1 VRQYVWVLL
10 SGDIAMGYRLRMHNR
25 VRDWLTDLRG
35 TEPEAAR
42 VIGET
47 VLAML
52 EAGESLGPPVVV
64 PLESALRSPD
74 DPREALDYAYERQLE
89 ILQRVRR
96 GVADVATSR
105 KRLELQVSQLEQ
117 AAAKFARQ
125 VRDALETGREDL
137 ARDAQAREAG
147 VQEQLTGLRPQLGDL
162 RGEEARLT
170 AASQRLQAK
179 VDAFRTR
186 KETIKASYT
195 ADEAS
200 RRVREAFADLGEDA
214 PDLGVADAGPQTPPA
229 ISDATPAVSEVQE
242 ETSHATSTAR
252 DDAGS
257 VGEGGFAGEGGV
269 VPPGLMELRPG
280 APDGPRTAL
289 LFSVEQHDTAVILAW
304 VEDPGRSA
312 DAYQDVIRIAAGR
325 LALAQ
330 ASEGPEAAAQTDGG
344 PEAAAQTDGGPEEA
358 AQTDGAPEEAAHAGA
373 FVAYDAESFLDEFF
387 PGEETEVEIGAA
399 ALVAR
404 HRAHTLAQ
412 ARQRMR
418 LTQAQVAA
426 RMNVRQERVS
436 AIERAEPG
444 ATEVRTLAAYV
455 QALGG
460 RLEIVAEIAGER
472 VVLR

>member
-1 VRQYVWVLL
+1 
-10 SGDIAMGYRLRMHNR
+10 MGYRLRIHTQ

-35 TEPEAAR
+35 TEPEVAR
-42 VIGET
+42 VIGEA

-52 EAGESLGPPVVV
+52 EAGESLGPPLVV
-64 PLESALRSPD
+64 PLETAFLPPA
-74 DPREALDYAYERQLE
+74 DPREALDYSYERQLE
-89 ILQRVRR
+89 MLQRVRR

-105 KRLELQVSQLEQ
+105 KRVELQVSQLEQ
-117 AAAKFARQ
+117 SAAKLVRQGQDALDAGRQDLAGDAQTRAAA
-125 VRDALETGREDL
+125 
-137 ARDAQAREAG
+137 
-147 VQEQLTGLRPQLGDL
+147 VQEQLSELRHQLAAL
-162 RGEEARLT
+162 RGEEERLT

-186 KETIKASYT
+186 KETIKASYA

-200 RRVREAFADLGEDA
+200 RSVREALAEIGEDA
-214 PDLGVADAGPQTPPA
+214 GDLEVTDAEAEISSAAGNAPA
-229 ISDATPAVSEVQE
+229 AVSELRE
-242 ETSHATSTAR
+242 ETPDRTPTAEGDSGR
-252 DDAGS
+252 AD
-257 VGEGGFAGEGGV
+257 EGGAI
-269 VPPGLMELRPG
+269 PPGLMELRPG
-280 APDGPRTAL
+280 APGRLRAGL
-289 LFSVEQHDTAVILAW
+289 LFAVEPEDTAVVLAW
-304 VEDPGRSA
+304 VEDPGRSL
-312 DAYQDVIRIAAGR
+312 DEYQEVIRLAASR
-325 LALAQ
+325 LAMAQ
-330 ASEGPEAAAQTDGG
+330 HGAA
-344 PEAAAQTDGGPEEA
+344 P
-358 AQTDGAPEEAAHAGA
+358 GA
-373 FVAYDAESFLDEFF
+373 VAPPGVFIACDAESFLDEFF

-418 LTQAQVAA
+418 LTQAQVAG

-460 RLEIVAEIAGER
+460 RLEIIADIDGER

>member
-1 VRQYVWVLL
+1 
-10 SGDIAMGYRLRMHNR
+10 MGYRLRMHDR

-35 TEPEAAR
+35 TEPEVAR
-42 VIGET
+42 MIGET
-47 VLAML
+47 VLALL
-52 EAGESLGPPVVV
+52 EAGESLGPPVVL
-64 PLESALRSPD
+64 PLESAPRSPD

-105 KRLELQVSQLEQ
+105 KRLELQVTQLEQ
-117 AAAKFARQ
+117 TAAKFARQ
-125 VRDALETGREDL
+125 ARDALETGREDV
-137 ARDAQAREAG
+137 ARDALSREAG
-147 VQEQLTGLRPQLGDL
+147 VLEQLSELRDQLDHL
-162 RGEEARLT
+162 RGEEERLT

-200 RRVREAFADLGEDA
+200 RRVREAFADIGEDA
-214 PDLGVADAGPQTPPA
+214 PDLGVTDAGPQTSPA
-229 ISDATPAVSEVQE
+229 ISDAAAALSEVQE
-242 ETSHATSTAR
+242 EAPPRTTPAAQ
-252 DDAGS
+252 DDAGPE
-257 VGEGGFAGEGGV
+257 EGGA
-269 VPPGLMELRPG
+269 VPPGLMELRPV
-280 APDGPRTAL
+280 APDGLRTAL
-289 LFSVEQHDTAVILAW
+289 LFAVEQQDTAVVLAW

-312 DAYQDVIRIAAGR
+312 DAYQDVIRLAASR
-325 LALAQ
+325 LAVAQADEGPDAVAQ
-330 ASEGPEAAAQTDGG
+330 ASEGPEAAAH
-344 PEAAAQTDGGPEEA
+344 PVV
-358 AQTDGAPEEAAHAGA
+358 

-399 ALVAR
+399 ALAAR

-444 ATEVRTLAAYV
+444 AAEVRTLAAYV
-455 QALGG
+455 RALGG
-460 RLEIVAEIAGER
+460 RLEIVAEIDGER

>member
-1 VRQYVWVLL
+1 
-10 SGDIAMGYRLRMHNR
+10 MGYRLRMHNR

-35 TEPEAAR
+35 AEPETAR
-42 VIGET
+42 VIGEA

-52 EAGESLGPPVVV
+52 EAGESLGPPVVL
-64 PLESALRSPD
+64 PLESALRSPH

-89 ILQRVRR
+89 VLQRVRR

-117 AAAKFARQ
+117 SAAKLARQ
-125 VRDALETGREDL
+125 ARDALEAGREDL
-137 ARDAQAREAG
+137 ARDAQTREAA
-147 VQEQLTGLRPQLGDL
+147 VQEQLSELRHQLGDL
-162 RGEEARLT
+162 RSEEERLT

-200 RRVREAFADLGEDA
+200 RRVREAFADIGEDA
-214 PDLGVADAGPQTPPA
+214 PDLGVTDAGPQTSPA
-229 ISDATPAVSEVQE
+229 ISDAAAAVSEVLE
-242 ETSHATSTAR
+242 ETPEPAPTAQ
-252 DDAGS
+252 DDARS
-257 VGEGGFAGEGGV
+257 ADEDSAI
-269 VPPGLMELRPG
+269 PPGLMELRPG
-280 APDGPRTAL
+280 APDGLRTSL
-289 LFSVEQHDTAVILAW
+289 LFAVQQRDTAVVLAW
-304 VEDPGRSA
+304 VEDPGGSA
-312 DAYQDVIRIAAGR
+312 DAYQDVIRLAVSR

-330 ASEGPEAAAQTDGG
+330 PGGAPEAVARASEGPEAAALPGV
-344 PEAAAQTDGGPEEA
+344 
-358 AQTDGAPEEAAHAGA
+358 
-373 FVAYDAESFLDEFF
+373 FVAYDAESFLDQFF

-455 QALGG
+455 RALGG
-460 RLEIVAEIAGER
+460 RLEIIADIDGER

>member
-1 VRQYVWVLL
+1 
-10 SGDIAMGYRLRMHNR
+10 MGYRLRMHNR

-35 TEPEAAR
+35 TEPEVAR
-42 VIGET
+42 MIGET
-47 VLAML
+47 VLALL
-52 EAGESLGPPVVV
+52 EAGESLGPPVVL

-89 ILQRVRR
+89 TLQRVRR

-105 KRLELQVSQLEQ
+105 KRLELQVTQLEQ
-117 AAAKFARQ
+117 TAAKFARQ
-125 VRDALETGREDL
+125 AQDALETGREDV
-137 ARDAQAREAG
+137 ARDALSREAG
-147 VQEQLTGLRPQLGDL
+147 VLEQLSELRDQLGDL
-162 RGEEARLT
+162 RGEEERLT

-200 RRVREAFADLGEDA
+200 RRVREAFADIGEDA
-214 PDLGVADAGPQTPPA
+214 PDLGVTDAGPQASPA
-229 ISDATPAVSEVQE
+229 IGDAAAAVNEVEE
-242 ETSHATSTAR
+242 ETPHRSPAAQ

-257 VGEGGFAGEGGV
+257 ADEGVA

-280 APDGPRTAL
+280 APDGLRTAL
-289 LFSVEQHDTAVILAW
+289 LFAVEQEDTAVILAW
-304 VEDPGRSA
+304 VEDPGGPA
-312 DAYQDVIRIAAGR
+312 DAYQDVIRLAASR
-325 LALAQ
+325 LAVAQAGEGPDAVAQ
-330 ASEGPEAAAQTDGG
+330 ASEGPEAAAH
-344 PEAAAQTDGGPEEA
+344 PAV
-358 AQTDGAPEEAAHAGA
+358 

-399 ALVAR
+399 ALAAR

-455 QALGG
+455 RALGG
-460 RLEIVAEIAGER
+460 RLEIVAEIDGER

>member
-1 VRQYVWVLL
+1 
-10 SGDIAMGYRLRMHNR
+10 MGYRLRMHHR
-25 VRDWLTDLRG
+25 VRGWLTDLRS
-35 TEPEAAR
+35 TEPEVAR

-47 VLAML
+47 VLALL
-52 EAGESLGPPVVV
+52 EAGESLGPPVVL
-64 PLESALRSPD
+64 PLESVLRFPD

-89 ILQRVRR
+89 VLQRVRR

-105 KRLELQVSQLEQ
+105 KRLELQVTQLEQ
-117 AAAKFARQ
+117 TAAKFARQ
-125 VRDALETGREDL
+125 ARDALETRREDL
-137 ARDAQAREAG
+137 ARGAQAREAG
-147 VQEQLTGLRPQLGDL
+147 VQEQLSELRRQLGDL
-162 RGEEARLT
+162 RGEEERLT

-179 VDAFRTR
+179 VNAFRTR

-200 RRVREAFADLGEDA
+200 RRVREAFADIGEDA
-214 PDLGVADAGPQTPPA
+214 PDLGVTDAGPQAPPT
-229 ISDATPAVSEVQE
+229 ISDAAAVSEVQE
-242 ETSHATSTAR
+242 ETLDRTSDAR
-252 DDAGS
+252 DDGGS
-257 VGEGGFAGEGGV
+257 ADQGGA
-269 VPPGLMELRPG
+269 VPPGLMQLRPG

-289 LFSVEQHDTAVILAW
+289 LFAVEQQDTAVILAW

-312 DAYQDVIRIAAGR
+312 DAYQDVMR
-325 LALAQ
+325 LAASRLAVAQ
-330 ASEGPEAAAQTDGG
+330 AGERPDAVAQTDGAS
-344 PEAAAQTDGGPEEA
+344 EAG
-358 AQTDGAPEEAAHAGA
+358 AQTDGAPEAGAQTDGVREAAALPGV